1 MSGND
6 VVVGGGLAGLS
17 AALRLARSGRRVVLV
32 ERSHAVGGRSV
43 TRDVG
48 GFLFNLG
55 PHAVYP
61 DAAAVLAELGI
72 GFRGALPPARGH
84 ALDGGRL
91 HTLPAGFLSL
101 LTTGLL
107 GLPEKLEVARLL
119 ASLPR
124 LDASRFDGTTVRAW
138 SESALSG
145 ARARRFAEALL
156 RIVSYTEAPTRLS
169 AGYALAQLQ
178 SVFAANVRYLD
189 GGWQTLVDGLR
200 DAAEVAG
207 VRIVAGSGAEGID
220 HRDGQVRAV
229 RLRGGDS
236 IPAASVILAT
246 GPDVAARLTGE
257 HTLLARFAAGA
268 TPVRAASLE
277 VALSSLPRPE
287 RSAAFGIDRPLYF
300 SVHSAVATLAPPGGA
315 LLHVAAYLDPDL
327 PLDADGARAELEALV
342 DRLQP
347 GWRERLVDVR
357 WLPSLTVA
365 HALPTASQ
373 QGVGA
378 RFETRVAEL
387 PGVYLAGDWVGREGH
402 LAGAALAS
410 ARSAVDALRADAGA
424 RTGTGAEAT
433 AA

>member
-1 MSGND
+1 
-6 VVVGGGLAGLS
+6 
-17 AALRLARSGRRVVLV
+17 
-32 ERSHAVGGRSV
+32 
-43 TRDVG
+43 
-48 GFLFNLG
+48 
-55 PHAVYP
+55 VYP
-61 DAAAVLAELGI
+61 DAAAVLEELGI
-72 GFRGALPPARGH
+72 AFRGAPPPARGH

-119 ASLPR
+119 ATLPR
-124 LDASRFDGTTVRAW
+124 LDASRLDGTTVRDWADG
-138 SESALSG
+138 ALSG

-156 RIVSYTEAPTRLS
+156 RITSYTEAPTRLS

-178 SVFAANVRYLD
+178 AVLATNVRYLD

-200 DAAEVAG
+200 QAAEAAG
-207 VRIVAGSGAEGID
+207 VRIVAGKGAEGID
-220 HRDGQVRAV
+220 HRDGRVRAV

-236 IPAASVILAT
+236 IAASSVILAI
-246 GPDVAARLTGE
+246 GPAAAAHLAGE

-277 VALSSLPRPE
+277 IALSSLPRPE

-300 SVHSAVATLAPPGGA
+300 SVHSAVAAVAPPGGA
-315 LLHVAAYLDPDL
+315 LLHAAAYLDPDV
-327 PLDADGARAELEALV
+327 PLDADATRAELEALV

-347 GWRERLVDVR
+347 GWRDRLVDVR

-365 HALPTASQ
+365 HALPTANQ
-373 QGVGA
+373 HGKGA
-378 RFETRVAEL
+378 RFETRVVEL
-387 PGVYLAGDWVGREGH
+387 PGVYVAGDWVGPDGH

-410 ARSAVDALRADAGA
+410 ARSAADALRADAGA
-424 RTGTGAEAT
+424 HPRRGAEAT